1 MKWIEPSGLSHRLQA
16 AHAVPHRRRTWLYGG
31 GPWKEPIK
39 ERRPTRR
46 DETRQKQDTRRT
58 RATTGR
64 PRSTTTRNRTGRGK
78 TKRRRRRPQQS
89 RRGKGER
96 GRERERG
103 RRGERAG
110 AGKLWPRVGG
120 TSQHDPIARTSP
132 GPCRR
137 IVPRDH
143 PARNPPKL
151 SSISRTSRQ
160 WTRNRPGA
168 QAKSHDHGKGE
179 LR

>member
-1 MKWIEPSGLSHRLQA
+1 MDRALWAISHCPRT
-16 AHAVPHRRRTWLYGG
+16 AHAVPNREWRCCYGG
-31 GPWKEPIK
+31 GPWKKPIK
-39 ERRPTRR
+39 ERRQTRR

-58 RATTGR
+58 GATTSR

-103 RRGERAG
+103 RQEG
-110 AGKLWPRVGG
+110 GG
-120 TSQHDPIARTSP
+120 TGRCRKAVAQGGRHVPHDPIARTSP

-143 PARNPPKL
+143 PAWNSPKL
-151 SSISRTSRQ
+151 SSNSRTSHQ

-168 QAKSHDHGKGE
+168 QA
-179 LR
+179 